1 MENIILNLNLI
12 YRNIDFKTSREIET
26 FLADQL
32 YENGYVKEGYKKALL
47 EREQKF
53 PTGLPSSQP
62 AIAIPHANADL
73 VNKTTLA
80 IATLKEPV
88 EFKNMG
94 NTKEDIPVRIVIM
107 LVIAEPHSQV
117 KMLQKV
123 ADIVQNEK
131 LRKEFL
137 QAETKQKLLKLI
149 QSAIGDKN
157 D

>member
-1 MENIILNLNLI
+1 MENIILNEDLI

-47 EREQKF
+47 EREQRF

-80 IATLKEPV
+80 VATLKEPV

-123 ADIVQNEK
+123 ADIVQNEE

-137 QAETKQKLLKLI
+137 RAETKQKLLQLV

>member
-1 MENIILNLNLI
+1 MENIILNEDLI

-88 EFKNMG
+88 KFKNMG

-123 ADIVQNEK
+123 ADIVQNEE

>member
-1 MENIILNLNLI
+1 MENIILDEDLI

-123 ADIVQNEK
+123 ADIVQNEE

-137 QAETKQKLLKLI
+137 QAETKQKLLQLI

>member
-1 MENIILNLNLI
+1 MENIILNEDLI

-32 YENGYVKEGYKKALL
+32 YENGYVKDGYKKALL

-123 ADIVQNEK
+123 ADIVQNEE

-137 QAETKQKLLKLI
+137 QAETKQKLLQLI

>member
-1 MENIILNLNLI
+1 MENIILNEDLI

-32 YENGYVKEGYKKALL
+32 YENGYVKKGYKKALL

-123 ADIVQNEK
+123 ADIVQNEE

-137 QAETKQKLLKLI
+137 QAETKQKLLQLI

>member
-1 MENIILNLNLI
+1 MENIILNEDLI

-88 EFKNMG
+88 KFKNMG

>member
-1 MENIILNLNLI
+1 MENIILNEDLI

-80 IATLKEPV
+80 VATLKEPV

-123 ADIVQNEK
+123 ADIVQNEE
-131 LRKEFL
+131 LRKKFL
-137 QAETKQKLLKLI
+137 QAETKQKLLQLI

>member
-1 MENIILNLNLI
+1 MENIILDEDLI

-123 ADIVQNEK
+123 ADIVQNEE

>member
-1 MENIILNLNLI
+1 MENIILDEDLI

-32 YENGYVKEGYKKALL
+32 YENGYVKDGYKKALL

>member
-1 MENIILNLNLI
+1 MENIILNEDLI

-80 IATLKEPV
+80 VATLKEPV

-137 QAETKQKLLKLI
+137 QAETKQKLLQLI

>member
-1 MENIILNLNLI
+1 MENIILNEDLI

-117 KMLQKV
+117 KMLQKI

>member
-1 MENIILNLNLI
+1 MENIILNEDLI

-32 YENGYVKEGYKKALL
+32 YENGYVKDGYKKALL

-62 AIAIPHANADL
+62 AIAIPHTNADL

-123 ADIVQNEK
+123 ADIVQNEE

-137 QAETKQKLLKLI
+137 QAETKQKLLQLI

>member
-1 MENIILNLNLI
+1 MENIILDEDLI

>member
-1 MENIILNLNLI
+1 MENIILNEDLI

-123 ADIVQNEK
+123 ADIVQNEE

-137 QAETKQKLLKLI
+137 QAETKQKLLQLI

>member
-1 MENIILNLNLI
+1 MENIILNEDLI

-80 IATLKEPV
+80 VATLKEPV

-117 KMLQKV
+117 KMLQKI
-123 ADIVQNEK
+123 ADIVQNEE

-137 QAETKQKLLKLI
+137 QAETKQKLLQFV

>member
-1 MENIILNLNLI
+1 MENIILNEDLI

-80 IATLKEPV
+80 VATLKEPV

-123 ADIVQNEK
+123 ADIVQNEE

-137 QAETKQKLLKLI
+137 QAETKQKLLQLV

>member
-1 MENIILNLNLI
+1 MENIILDEDLI

-32 YENGYVKEGYKKALL
+32 YENGYVKDGYKKALL

-80 IATLKEPV
+80 VATLKEPV

-123 ADIVQNEK
+123 ADIVQNEE

-137 QAETKQKLLKLI
+137 RAETKQKLLQLV

>member
-1 MENIILNLNLI
+1 MENIILNEDLI

-80 IATLKEPV
+80 VATLKEPV

-117 KMLQKV
+117 KMLQKI
-123 ADIVQNEK
+123 ADIVQNEE

-137 QAETKQKLLKLI
+137 QAETKQKLLQLV

>member
-1 MENIILNLNLI
+1 MENIILNEDLI

-80 IATLKEPV
+80 VATLKEPV

>member
-1 MENIILNLNLI
+1 MENIILNEDLI

-80 IATLKEPV
+80 VATLKEPV

-123 ADIVQNEK
+123 ADIVQNEE

-137 QAETKQKLLKLI
+137 QAETKQKLLQFV

>member
-1 MENIILNLNLI
+1 MENIILNEDLI

-94 NTKEDIPVRIVIM
+94 NTKEDIPIRIVIM

-123 ADIVQNEK
+123 ADIVQNEE

-137 QAETKQKLLKLI
+137 QAETKQKLLQLV

>member
-1 MENIILNLNLI
+1 MENIILNEDLI

-123 ADIVQNEK
+123 ADIVQNEE

>member
-1 MENIILNLNLI
+1 MENIILNEDLI

-80 IATLKEPV
+80 VATLKEPV

-123 ADIVQNEK
+123 ADIVQNEE

-137 QAETKQKLLKLI
+137 RAETKQKLLQLV

>member
-1 MENIILNLNLI
+1 MENIILNEDLI

-53 PTGLPSSQP
+53 PTGLPSSQQ

-123 ADIVQNEK
+123 ADIVQNEE

-137 QAETKQKLLKLI
+137 QAETKQKLLQLI

>member
-1 MENIILNLNLI
+1 MENIILNEDLI

>member
-1 MENIILNLNLI
+1 MENIILNEDLI

-32 YENGYVKEGYKKALL
+32 YENGYVKDGYKKALL

-123 ADIVQNEK
+123 ADIVQNEE

>member
-1 MENIILNLNLI
+1 MENIILDEDLI

-32 YENGYVKEGYKKALL
+32 YENGYVKDGYKKALL

-123 ADIVQNEK
+123 ADIVQNEE

-137 QAETKQKLLKLI
+137 QAETKQKLLQLI

>member
-1 MENIILNLNLI
+1 MENIILNEDLI

-62 AIAIPHANADL
+62 AIAIPHANPDL

-80 IATLKEPV
+80 VATLKEPV

-123 ADIVQNEK
+123 ADIVQNEE

-137 QAETKQKLLKLI
+137 QAETKQKLLQLV

>member
-1 MENIILNLNLI
+1 MENIILNEDLI
-12 YRNIDFKTSREIET
+12 YRNVDFKTSREIET

-80 IATLKEPV
+80 VATLKEPV

-123 ADIVQNEK
+123 ADIVQNEE

-137 QAETKQKLLKLI
+137 RAETKQKLLQLV

>member
-1 MENIILNLNLI
+1 MENIILNEDLI

-123 ADIVQNEK
+123 ADIVQNEEI
-131 LRKEFL
+131 RKEFL